1 MEFKKKLKTRLY
13 LAISYIILGAVMIA
27 AGIITKTDNQ
37 FVSSF
42 GLALVVMGI
51 VRLKQY
57 FRITKNEERIRKQEI
72 AETDERNISIVH
84 RARSI
89 TFSIYVLLACLV
101 VIVLSFMQLHQA
113 AMWISFSVFVLIA
126 IYWITYFIVRRK
138 Y

>member
-1 MEFKKKLKTRLY
+1 MEFRKKLKTRLY
-13 LAISYIILGAVMIA
+13 LAISYIVLGSGMIA
-27 AGIITKTDNQ
+27 AGLITKTDNQ

-42 GLALVVMGI
+42 GLALAVMGI

-57 FRITKNEERIRKQEI
+57 FVITKNEERIRKQEI

-89 TFSIYVLLACLV
+89 TFSIYVLLACLTV
-101 VIVLSFMQLHQA
+101 MVLSFMQLHQP

-126 IYWITYFIVRRK
+126 IYWICYFVVRRK

>member
-1 MEFKKKLKTRLY
+1 MDFKKKLKTRLY
-13 LAISYIILGAVMIA
+13 LAISYIVLGIGMIA
-27 AGIITKTDNQ
+27 AGLITKTDNQ

-42 GLALVVMGI
+42 GLALAVVGI

-57 FRITKNEERIRKQEI
+57 FVITKNEERIRKQEI

-89 TFSIYVLLACLV
+89 TFSVYVLIACLT
-101 VIVLSFMQLHQA
+101 VIVLSFMQLHQV

>member
-13 LAISYIILGAVMIA
+13 LAISYIVLGVGMIA
-27 AGIITKTDNQ
+27 AGFITGTDNQ
-37 FVSSF
+37 FVSSY
-42 GLALVVMGI
+42 GLALAVVGI

-72 AETDERNISIVH
+72 AETDERNIAIVH
-84 RARSI
+84 KARSI
-89 TFSIYVLLACLV
+89 TFSIYVLLACVV

-126 IYWITYFIVRRK
+126 IYWITYFIVRKR